1 MTGSPALYADATR
14 LAAWYAEAAPGETTT
29 YALADTLDHDHA
41 AVALVDGWIAAGE
54 VTPVQRRSAEGRK
67 YQVQRCARPVENAAA
82 CSPVERFIDTPEAAL
97 LAELERCAEH
107 GLPCPSN
114 GELGRALGWDREA
127 VRYRLTLLERGQRV
141 RVTNHG
147 GPFDGRTIR
156 LMDSGAKLHTH
167 PWKHEKP
174 EAI

>member
-1 MTGSPALYADATR
+1 MTSPALYADATR

-41 AVALVDGWIAAGE
+41 AVALVDSWIAAGE

-67 YQVQRCARPVENAAA
+67 YQVQRCARPVANAAA
-82 CSPVERFIDTPEAAL
+82 CSPVERFIDTPQAEL
-97 LAELERCAEH
+97 LAELERCTAH
-107 GLPCPSN
+107 RLPCPSN

-127 VRYRLTLLERGQRV
+127 VRYRLTLLERGHRV

-156 LMDSGAKLHTH
+156 LMDSGAEISSRGTKR
-167 PWKHEKP
+167 
-174 EAI
+174 A

>member
-1 MTGSPALYADATR
+1 MTASPALYADATR

-29 YALADTLDHDHA
+29 YALADTLDHDHD
-41 AVALVDGWIAAGE
+41 AVALVDSWIEAGE
-54 VTPVQRRSAEGRK
+54 VTPVQRRSPEGRK
-67 YQVQRCARPVENAAA
+67 YQVQRCARPVADARA
-82 CSPVERFIDTPEAAL
+82 CSAVERFIDTPQAEL
-97 LAELERCAEH
+97 LAELERCAAR
-107 GLPCPSN
+107 GLPCPSLN
-114 GELGRALGWDREA
+114 ELGRTLGWDRQA
-127 VRYRLTLLERGQRV
+127 VRYRLTLLERGHRV